1 MHDLTQMRIDAG
13 EIFAAALRAID
24 ARAAVQLAMTADG
37 ERLTIC
43 GREIVLAG
51 RKIYSIAVGKAA
63 LPMAMAFEEVI
74 GERFAGGLIAGPIA
88 RQPCVPEIVTSLRTL
103 STRWRWIEGGH
114 PLPTRSSLLAAGEAF
129 KLLERAN
136 DGRALVVFLIS
147 GGGSA
152 MIEWPINNEISLAN
166 LRLANK
172 VLVACGA
179 SISEIN
185 SVRRAFSAIKGGRLA
200 ARAPHCDQITL
211 IISDVPK
218 DEEFNVASGPTI
230 RPDPNAAGAR
240 EVIDRYQLRSQLPAP
255 ILHAIDSSPEFL
267 TDSHLQRDHFVLL
280 SNVDAVRSAADAA
293 RQRGYLVDI
302 ASDISDQP
310 IGDGCAEL
318 ANRIHSRQR
327 ENAPVCLISGGE
339 FACPVKGEGTGGR
352 NLESALRLAMLM
364 SEANRADPFVALCA
378 GTDGID
384 GNSPA
389 AGAIVDSATLERART
404 VGLSAESSLARSDCY
419 SFFAALDDAIITGP
433 TGTNVR
439 DLRILLA
446 I

>member
-1 MHDLTQMRIDAG
+1 MHDLRQMRIDAG

-24 ARAAVQLAMTADG
+24 ARAAIQLAITAHG

-43 GREIVLAG
+43 EREIILAG
-51 RKIYSIAVGKAA
+51 RKIYSIAIGKAA
-63 LPMAMAFEEVI
+63 LPMAIAFADVV
-74 GERFAGGLIAGPIA
+74 GDRFAGGVIAGVLSEIA
-88 RQPCVPEIVTSLRTL
+88 L
-103 STRWRWIEGGH
+103 STRKVSSRWRQVEGGH
-114 PLPTRSSLLAAGEAF
+114 PLPTKSSLEAAAEVF
-129 KLLERAN
+129 NLLERAEAE
-136 DGRALVVFLIS
+136 RALIVFLIS

-152 MIEWPINNEISLAN
+152 MIEWPISDQISLAD
-166 LRLANK
+166 LRTANK
-172 VLVACGA
+172 ALVHCGA

-185 SVRRAFSAIKGGRLA
+185 AVRRAFSAVKGGRLA
-200 ARAPHCDQITL
+200 ARAPNCDQITL

-218 DEEFNVASGPTI
+218 DEEYNVASGPTL
-230 RPDPNAAGAR
+230 RPDLNTGGAR

-255 ILHAIDSSPEFL
+255 ILHAIDSSREFL
-267 TDSHLQRDHFVLL
+267 ADSHLLRDHFVLL
-280 SNVDAVRSAADAA
+280 SNADAVRGAANAA
-293 RQRGYLVDI
+293 LQRGYVVDI
-302 ASDISDQP
+302 AGDISDQP
-310 IGDGCAEL
+310 IGPGCAEL
-318 ANRIHSRQR
+318 ANRIRSCQPG
-327 ENAPVCLISGGE
+327 NSPVCLISGGE

-352 NLESALRLAMLM
+352 NLESALRLAVLM
-364 SEANRADPFVALCA
+364 SQSNRGDQFVALCA

-389 AGAIVDSATLERART
+389 AGAMVDSTTLERART
-404 VGLSAESSLARSDCY
+404 VGLSAESSLARSDSY